1 MKPIRFP
8 KCRMVNGDI
17 HTSNKTSISEVEA
30 FHEHDFIPIAVKVLN
45 SRRVIQ
51 CITCCKVYFELSGKA
66 LTDEEINEISI
77 EEVK

>member
-8 KCRMVNGDI
+8 KCGMVNGDFYA
-17 HTSNKTSISEVEA
+17 SNKVVINHDEA
-30 FHEHDFIPIAVKVLN
+30 FHEHDFIPIAVKGLK
-45 SRRVIQ
+45 SRRVIK
-51 CITCCKVYFELSGKA
+51 CINCGKLYFELSGKA